1 MIVVYH
7 YNKFSEVAKK
17 IIQTEKQS
25 KTFIL
30 GRYNLDYYNEELKK
44 GLPKS
49 HIITKK
55 EVEKVLEQNKNFEY
69 KTIHKSKGLEADNVI
84 IINMFSGKNGFPS
97 QKENDELLTLV
108 LPNPEKFAFAEERRL
123 MYVAMTRAKKR
134 IYMFTG
140 DSIFAVSDFIEE
152 IKKDYP
158 KLINA
163 FRKKKK

>member
-1 MIVVYH
+1 MDVYH

-17 IIQTEKQS
+17 IMQTKKQS
-25 KTFIL
+25 KTYIL
-30 GRYNLDYYNEELKK
+30 GRYNLNYYDEQLKK
-44 GLPKS
+44 NLS
-49 HIITKK
+49 ESDIITKA
-55 EVEKVLEQNKNFEY
+55 EVEKVLEQSKNFKY

-108 LPNPEKFAFAEERRL
+108 LPNPEEFEFAEERRL

-140 DSIFAVSDFIEE
+140 KSTFAVSDFIEE

-158 KLINA
+158 KLINT